1 MIFFA
6 GNQRLPYHR
15 VTDWAR
21 ELLDD
26 LQSMEEVADSSKD
39 ELLDTGSSL
48 TLKRLKNNIV
58 RFGRAGRPLATL
70 SEKWTMLQQ
79 WNSPTASLLVFLVM
93 QYYDGTFS
101 VYCY

>member
-1 MIFFA
+1 M
-6 GNQRLPYHR
+6 
-15 VTDWAR
+15 TDWAR